1 MNRKL
6 FCKKKFSAYLC
17 IVKNSKEENSKEE
30 VKQKIIS
37 AALSLFRKQGIKEVK
52 MDDIASLISVSKRT
66 IYELFTDKENLIIEA
81 LKLSHESVSAEAKE
95 IIRNSNDILDI
106 ILKLYELYFRIL
118 SETNRLF
125 FTDLERYPEV
135 LNRRKAREKKN
146 NKRFIAWMEEGR
158 KQGLFREDAD
168 FEILAFILQRDLELI
183 MTVNKQ
189 PGNSDLS
196 HYKPEELGRLLI
208 LFYLRGIA
216 TAKGRE
222 RIEDFIQKNKQ

>member
-1 MNRKL
+1 
-6 FCKKKFSAYLC
+6 
-17 IVKNSKEENSKEE
+17 
-30 VKQKIIS
+30 
-37 AALSLFRKQGIKEVK
+37 

-135 LNRRKAREKKN
+135 MSRRKAREKKN

-196 HYKPEELGRLLI
+196 RYKPEELGRLLI